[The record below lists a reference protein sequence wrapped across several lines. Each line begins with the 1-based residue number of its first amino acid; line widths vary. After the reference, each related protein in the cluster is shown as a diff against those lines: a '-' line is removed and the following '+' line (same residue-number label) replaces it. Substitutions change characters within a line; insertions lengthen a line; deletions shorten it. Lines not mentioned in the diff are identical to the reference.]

1 MRSSSGQDGIGTAM
15 IILVVVFLIFGGVGG
30 CCFFAPQYGVY
41 QQEMEGKAELAKADY
56 SKQVAVQTAK
66 AKQDSAQ
73 YEAQAEITRAGG
85 VAKANEII
93 GKSLQNNEGY
103 LRYLWIDKMGEK
115 EKDVIYVPTEAGL
128 PILEAGKRHE
138 KGDQ

>member
-1 MRSSSGQDGIGTAM
+1 MNMVFGIM
-15 IILVVVFLIFGGVGG
+15 SVVVVCCVGVGG
-30 CCFFAPQYGVY
+30 CCLIAPQYGVY
-41 QQEMEGKAELAKADY
+41 QQEMEGKAELAKADF

-66 AKQDSAQ
+66 AKNESAQ

-103 LRYLWIDKMGEK
+103 LRYLWIDKMGEHD
-115 EKDVIYVPTEAGL
+115 KDVIYVPTEAAL
-128 PILEAGKRHE
+128 PILEAGKRKE
-138 KGDQ
+138 RQPVEVAK